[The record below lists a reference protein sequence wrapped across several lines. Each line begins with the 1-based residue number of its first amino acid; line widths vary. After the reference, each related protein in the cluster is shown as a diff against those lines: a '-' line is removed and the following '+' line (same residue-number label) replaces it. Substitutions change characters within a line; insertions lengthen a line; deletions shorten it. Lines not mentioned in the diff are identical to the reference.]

1 MTMTRTYPIS
11 LIGVFICTVFIA
23 AVLALSAPL
32 LQAQETSPEVR
43 AQSGERI
50 ERPPR
55 GERGNGPPR
64 IGRPRGPRRSPPPR
78 ATDGSREAGT
88 PMYTEAPDGIGVTLR
103 QGASPLPYTKDTVTY
118 VPWEEDSKMDPLKV
132 GNKLP
137 KGSVAWTKEGTVLDL
152 NKAVMEKP
160 TVLIY
165 YRGGWCPFCNVHL
178 NELQKSIPALEVMGY
193 QLLAVSTDTVEAL
206 EAYGDS
212 ELNYKLLADP
222 DLNLATNL
230 GIKYKVVK
238 QYIQH
243 VKEIPDSRSF
253 DLEKRNGGFLV
264 TPSAFILDTSGT
276 IRFAYSNDNYTF
288 RASQD
293 ELLKAAK
300 EALSQ

>member
-1 MTMTRTYPIS
+1 MTRIHSTCPSKFIIS
-11 LIGVFICTVFIA
+11 TPLVA
-23 AVLALSAPL
+23 AVLALSAAPL
-32 LQAQETSPEVR
+32 SAQETRPEEG
-43 AQSGERI
+43 AQVGERVQ
-50 ERPPR
+50 PTPR
-55 GERGNGPPR
+55 GEGGGRPLR
-64 IGRPRGPRRSPPPR
+64 AGRPRGPRRSPPPR

-178 NELQKSIPALEVMGY
+178 NELQKSIPALEGMGY

-206 EAYGDS
+206 EAYDDS
-212 ELNYKLLADP
+212 GLKYQLLADP
-222 DLNLATNL
+222 DLKLATNL

-238 QYIQH
+238 EYIQH
-243 VKEIPDSRSF
+243 VKEIPDGRSF

-276 IRFAYSNDNYTF
+276 IRFAYSNDNYTV

-293 ELLKAAK
+293 VLLKAAK